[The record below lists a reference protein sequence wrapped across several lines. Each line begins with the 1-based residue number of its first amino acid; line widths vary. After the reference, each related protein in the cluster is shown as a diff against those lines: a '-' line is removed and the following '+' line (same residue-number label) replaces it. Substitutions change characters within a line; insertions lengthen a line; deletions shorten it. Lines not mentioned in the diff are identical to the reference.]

1 MLLFRF
7 CCAPSPGCPRVA
19 CPCLTGFGLRGPCG
33 GAGFGLLGLPFRGF
47 LRPGDFRSAGGGW
60 FAGLAEQQGD
70 EEGDGEVFVASR
82 RFLLPEGEEEVRE
95 VKEG

>member
-1 MLLFRF
+1 VPLPRVARGWRVRVSRGSGFAGLAAARGVACLGLPSMGSS
-7 CCAPSPGCPRVA
+7 SPGCW
-19 CPCLTGFGLRGPCG
+19 
-33 GAGFGLLGLPFRGF
+33 
-47 LRPGDFRSAGGGW
+47 SAGGGW

-95 VKEG
+95 VEEG